1 MSINFVPDRNIPF
14 SEIKTFNHKG
24 VTVDR
29 IEDGSVLLTDSTN
42 FMWVYQA
49 DETVASKKSNEN
61 YLDCKSENT
70 YKGMM
75 FSRYAGNDPI
85 KIIEAVEDHFNVRLI
100 CEYEDDYNK
109 IV

>member
-1 MSINFVPDRNIPF
+1 
-14 SEIKTFNHKG
+14 
-24 VTVDR
+24 
-29 IEDGSVLLTDSTN
+29 
-42 FMWVYQA
+42 MWVYPA
-49 DETVASKKSNEN
+49 DETVSSKDSNEDHVDIN
-61 YLDCKSENT
+61 FEYT

-100 CEYEDDYNK
+100 CEYEDEYNK